1 MNIAKE
7 HSGSNLS
14 GSLKNLMGI
23 NSPESNRTFHP
34 RNWTMNKDDI
44 KHLDHCIADLNTVI
58 HPDLCIIDATEFVI
72 TNGPNGPGELLKPQK
87 VIAGTDPV
95 AIDSY
100 CSNLFGYNQKDIYAI
115 IKAYEH
121 GVGEMDLKKKNIKEY
136 EI

>member
-1 MNIAKE
+1 MI
-7 HSGSNLS
+7 
-14 GSLKNLMGI
+14 
-23 NSPESNRTFHP
+23 
-34 RNWTMNKDDI
+34 KDDM
-44 KHLDHCIADLNTVI
+44 KHLDQCIADLNTII
-58 HPDLCIIDATEFVI
+58 HSELCIIDATEFVI

-121 GVGEMDLKKKNIKEY
+121 GVGEMDLKKINIKEY